1 MKYNCEIIKD
11 LIPLY
16 VDEVCSPESRAA
28 VEAHLGE
35 CASCSG
41 LYEKM
46 KKDVI
51 TPVLESDADSA
62 VAYQQKRIRRRGFA
76 VGTVIAGIFMIPI
89 LVCLIVDLASG
100 SGLSWFF
107 IVLASLLVA
116 ASVIIVPLMA
126 QRYKFLLTLGSFAAS
141 LVLLLGVI
149 AIYVRGDWFFVTAS
163 SVLFGLS
170 VVFLPIAVNCEPI
183 KTALNGKKALAV
195 FACDTVL
202 YIVMA
207 LCIGLFIKSPGYG
220 ARMAAV
226 SAPLLAFAW
235 VFMLC
240 LRYLPGTGVKTGAA
254 LILSG
259 AFVFSVNNVV
269 NSLLEND
276 IPWPV
281 FRPLV
286 WNGMTSDGNIKWL
299 FLLGGLTAGALCI
312 ILSSVLKGNKK

>member
-1 MKYNCEIIKD
+1 MNYNCGIIKD

-16 VDEVCSPESRAA
+16 TDEVCSAESRAA
-28 VEAHLGE
+28 VGEHLRE
-35 CASCSG
+35 CPSCRG
-41 LYEKM
+41 FYESL

-51 TPVLESDADSA
+51 TPVLESDAASA
-62 VAYQQKRIRRRGFA
+62 VAYQQKRIRRRGFT
-76 VGTVIAGIFMIPI
+76 VGAVIAAIFMIPI

-116 ASVIIVPLMA
+116 ASVIIVPLMMP
-126 QRYKFLLTLGSFAAS
+126 RYKFLLTLGSFTAS

-149 AIYVRGDWFFVTAS
+149 ALYVRGNWFFVTAS
-163 SVLFGLS
+163 SVLFGLA

-183 KTALNGKKALAV
+183 STALKGKKALSV

-202 YIVMA
+202 YVVMA
-207 LCIGLFIKSPGYG
+207 VCIGLFIRSPGYG
-220 ARMAAV
+220 ARMAAI
-226 SAPLLAFAW
+226 SAPIIAFAW

-240 LRYLPGTGVKTGAA
+240 LRYLPGAGAKTGAA

-269 NSLLEND
+269 NALLGYD

-286 WNGMTSDGNIKWL
+286 WNASTSDGNIKWL
-299 FLLGGLTAGALCI
+299 FLIGGLAVGFICI
-312 ILSSVLKGNKK
+312 IISSVLKGKKK